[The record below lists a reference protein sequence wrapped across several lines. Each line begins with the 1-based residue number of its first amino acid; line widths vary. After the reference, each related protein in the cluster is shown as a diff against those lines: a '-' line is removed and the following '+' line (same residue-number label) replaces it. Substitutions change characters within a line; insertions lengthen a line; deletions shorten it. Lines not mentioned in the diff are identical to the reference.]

1 MKRTNTTNDTS
12 PQPKRSMTSTQ
23 DLDPNTA
30 ALAEQ
35 ERQRTLVF
43 IGLPE
48 SNATRPS
55 ERVQEDRE
63 AAIKIL
69 DHLEVE
75 AQPTAIFRLGRY
87 DQKRTTPRPLK
98 VVMPTPTHQH
108 VALGGWKRERARLRS
123 QQNMARLFVRPALTK
138 EQLKKEYEERVRKPQ
153 QIPAPVA
160 PAVQLPQANAPTP
173 VNEVE
178 PEQKKAS
185 EDTSKSSQFD
195 KAMQNEID
203 KALLQIQSFQKEL
216 THLLLLDIE
225 QLSAFAEENE
235 GSKRYSETVYRKGV
249 PWKIKAKVNTKKDST
264 EKCLGFY
271 LLYTAPKE
279 SINWSCKYSAKLQIV
294 SQKSGTEDLTL
305 KFSKIVFNNKSL
317 SWGFPNFI
325 SFAELMDPS
334 KGLYDEEGDKVT
346 LAIGFNEDSLYSK
359 IKSFFGKLMELI
371 LRNLN
376 AVKDGYCEKQK
387 RTVFNVT
394 FVKWAAEFAHFH
406 GKSTEEEYP
415 NFKLVSKDLFC
426 YEFVGFDGF
435 FYFDQSLGQQIANKF
450 KSEFFSSQN
459 PMAKVVKNQ
468 ILQLALS
475 LAARILL
482 CVISLSKLDCALFSF
497 GRELGKRLKLINNL
511 IGLSKKV
518 KKNAAQIHTH
528 IVRKTVSLATT
539 NPKLVPTKL
548 KWNYS
553 LNQCGT
559 TQE

>member
-1 MKRTNTTNDTS
+1 MKRTNTTNITP

-55 ERVQEDRE
+55 ERVQEDRG

-138 EQLKKEYEERVRKPQ
+138 EQLKKEYEERVRKRQ

-160 PAVQLPQANAPTP
+160 PAVQLPQTNAPTP

-203 KALLQIQSFQKEL
+203 RALLQIQSFQKEL
-216 THLLLLDIE
+216 THL
-225 QLSAFAEENE
+225 
-235 GSKRYSETVYRKGV
+235 
-249 PWKIKAKVNTKKDST
+249 
-264 EKCLGFY
+264 
-271 LLYTAPKE
+271 
-279 SINWSCKYSAKLQIV
+279 
-294 SQKSGTEDLTL
+294 
-305 KFSKIVFNNKSL
+305 
-317 SWGFPNFI
+317 
-325 SFAELMDPS
+325 
-334 KGLYDEEGDKVT
+334 
-346 LAIGFNEDSLYSK
+346 
-359 IKSFFGKLMELI
+359 
-371 LRNLN
+371 
-376 AVKDGYCEKQK
+376 
-387 RTVFNVT
+387 
-394 FVKWAAEFAHFH
+394 
-406 GKSTEEEYP
+406 
-415 NFKLVSKDLFC
+415 
-426 YEFVGFDGF
+426 
-435 FYFDQSLGQQIANKF
+435 
-450 KSEFFSSQN
+450 
-459 PMAKVVKNQ
+459 
-468 ILQLALS
+468 
-475 LAARILL
+475 
-482 CVISLSKLDCALFSF
+482 
-497 GRELGKRLKLINNL
+497 
-511 IGLSKKV
+511 V
-518 KKNAAQIHTH
+518 KK
-528 IVRKTVSLATT
+528 K
-539 NPKLVPTKL
+539 
-548 KWNYS
+548 
-553 LNQCGT
+553 
-559 TQE
+559 